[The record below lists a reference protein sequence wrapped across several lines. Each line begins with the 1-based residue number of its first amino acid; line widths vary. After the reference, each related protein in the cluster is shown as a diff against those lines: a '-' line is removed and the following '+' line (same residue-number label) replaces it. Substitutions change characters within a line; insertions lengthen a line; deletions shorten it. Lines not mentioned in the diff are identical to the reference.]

1 MTFCTV
7 CAAPRSL
14 SLACPNCGALA
25 ESAPPPGDSA
35 SGSSPHHGVLR
46 MLYLVPL
53 LLVAAF
59 AVVGVQRELA
69 NREWLASSYAAAES
83 AAAEGNLVVARDG
96 FASIAGYQDADDRLR
111 EIEQLL
117 APLEQ
122 AYAEGLTALEAGDY
136 ERAVAELTIVA
147 EQAPDLRDIAFD
159 LGEAH
164 RLFSQELQRGVD
176 EAETARNWSGA
187 EGILRELIA
196 LDPAHQEARARLG
209 EMQRLHGPIVLG
221 NKRALWLV
229 SPDGTVD
236 RQLTES
242 LQVIWPVWSPDRSHI
257 AFLASNPD
265 DALGNVSLYMTGLD
279 ESEPTRLV
287 DGVSA
292 HAAPVWSPDGSRIA
306 YTSFAGYDPVYETGS
321 IGVRFVDVATGV
333 ETNVTGDEYNLAF
346 NPAWAPDSSRLA
358 FVIKHQG
365 IDERPQHSRGDVLV
379 SKLDGSAFEN
389 LTNGE
394 VRYVWSVSWSPQG
407 DDLLLF
413 SLFGQTWYEP
423 PSTSIRQL
431 HLPTGEIT
439 EIAGLRDEPTMP
451 VWSPTGDAYVYTQ
464 DESSIIINRMN
475 GEAVTANAAEA
486 LSGEATWS
494 PDGRAL
500 LLSPW
505 NSGTQST
512 LVDLTGA
519 EPSVSTVEIDF
530 DASPPFLS
538 PPQWAPAA
546 PIPPEQNPSLLLP
559 STPVADVLS

>member
-14 SLACPNCGALA
+14 SYPCPACGALA
-25 ESAPPPGDSA
+25 EPTAPSPDKVSPN
-35 SGSSPHHGVLR
+35 SPHLGVLR

-53 LLVAAF
+53 LLVAVF
-59 AVVGVQRELA
+59 AVVAVQREVA
-69 NREWLASSYAAAES
+69 TREWLASSYAAAES
-83 AAAEGNLVVARDG
+83 AAAQGQLVVARDA
-96 FASIAGYQDADDRLR
+96 FASISGYQDADARLR
-111 EIEQLL
+111 DLERRL

-122 AYAEGLTALEAGDY
+122 AYTEGLTALEAGDY
-136 ERAVAELTIVA
+136 ERAVARLTSVA
-147 EQAPDLRDIAFD
+147 EQAPDLRDIEFD
-159 LGEAH
+159 LSEAR
-164 RLFSQELQRGVD
+164 RLLAQELQRGVD
-176 EAETARNWSGA
+176 EAETARDWSGA

-196 LDPAHQEARARLG
+196 IDPADQEMRHRLG
-209 EMQRLHGPIVLG
+209 EMQRQHGPIVVG

-242 LQVIWPVWSPDRSHI
+242 LQVIWPVWSPDRTRI

-265 DALGNVSLYMTGLD
+265 DALGNVSLYSIGLD
-279 ESEPTRLV
+279 ESEPVRIA
-287 DGVSA
+287 DGISA

-333 ETNVTGDEYNLAF
+333 ETDVTGDEFSLAF
-346 NPAWAPDSSRLA
+346 NPAWSPDSSQLA

-365 IDERPQHSRGDVLV
+365 IDERPQHSRGDVMV
-379 SKLDGSAFEN
+379 SNLDGGEFKN
-389 LTNGE
+389 LTDGE
-394 VRYVWSVSWSPQG
+394 VRYVWSVAWSPRG
-407 DDLLLF
+407 DDMLLY

-431 HLPTGEIT
+431 HLPTGAIT
-439 EIAGLRDEPTMP
+439 EIASLQDEPTMP
-451 VWSPTGDAYVYTQ
+451 IWSPTGDAYVYTE
-464 DESSIIINRMN
+464 DESTIVVKKVN
-475 GEAVTANAAEA
+475 GAAVTADAVEA

-494 PDGRAL
+494 PDGKAI

-512 LVDLTGA
+512 LVDLTG
-519 EPSVSTVEIDF
+519 EDPVVTTVSIDF

-538 PPQWAPAA
+538 PPQWAPAV
-546 PIPPEQNPSLLLP
+546 PIPPAQNPSLPLP
-559 STPVADVLS
+559 ATPVADAMS